1 MMTAAAIA
9 RLLHLVEFSDS
20 AFPVGAFSFSNGL
33 ETAADRGIVRDAATL
48 EEYVR
53 TMTVQAALSDGVA
66 ALCAH
71 RAALLCDFSGVAAA
85 DARVWASK
93 PGDENRRMT
102 QRMGRKLT
110 ELSGRLL
117 AEGFA
122 ATWAEAV
129 REERTPDCYPVA
141 QAVLFAGAGLDAESL
156 FASHQYGVANLIL
169 SAALRCVRVSHYDT
183 QAILFRLGDLCEEL
197 YREAGDMTLD
207 DMNLFTPEAD
217 VLAAWHEKGNM
228 RMFMN

>member
-1 MMTAAAIA
+1 MEERKIA
-9 RLLHLVEFSDS
+9 RLLRLAEFSDS

-33 ETAADRGIVRDAATL
+33 ETAADRGLVRDAASL

-66 ALCAH
+66 ALCAF
-71 RAALLCDFSGVAAA
+71 RSAAACDLERVLEA

-110 ELSGRLL
+110 ELSEKLL
-117 AEGFA
+117 ADPFA
-122 ATWAEAV
+122 AAWAEAV
-129 REERTPDCYPVA
+129 RGDRTPDCYPVA
-141 QAVLFAGAGLDAESL
+141 QAVLFAAAGLDEESL

-169 SAALRCVRVSHYDT
+169 SAALRCVRVSHFDT
-183 QAILFRLGDLCEEL
+183 QAILYRLGGLCDEL
-197 YREAGDMTLD
+197 YREARELTLD
-207 DMNLFTPEAD
+207 EMNLFTPEAD

>member
-1 MMTAAAIA
+1 MEPSTVA

-33 ETAADRGIVRDAATL
+33 ETAADRGVVHDAATL
-48 EEYVR
+48 EEYAR
-53 TMTVQAALSDGVA
+53 TMAVQAAFSDGVA
-66 ALCAH
+66 ALCAC
-71 RAALLCDFSGVAAA
+71 RAARAGDFDGAAAA

-110 ELSGRLL
+110 ELSERLL
-117 AEGFA
+117 ADPFA
-122 ATWAEAV
+122 AAWSAAV
-129 REERTPDCYPVA
+129 RENRTPGCYPVA
-141 QAVLFAGAGLDAESL
+141 QAVLFAAAGLDEESL
-156 FASHQYGVANLIL
+156 FASHQYGVVNLIL

-183 QAILFRLGDLCEEL
+183 QAILFRLGDLCDEL
-197 YREAGDMTLD
+197 YREARDMTLD
-207 DMNLFTPEAD
+207 EMHLFTPEAD